1 MAFST
6 IPLPASPTLT
16 NPDMIL
22 PYGGFDSTPSPPR
35 GKYRSESA
43 GGEWDDTRQTDMH
56 FSIGPPRV
64 DLGLMTPTTPI
75 IYGNGTMLSD
85 IGEVTEA
92 ESTIGRCKLP
102 GPAERRMIKQQQQLQ
117 IQQQVSGS
125 NTPLGSSPTIGYA
138 AVMKRAKTGTH
149 QRKISIESTSTVKSE
164 GQSAE
169 LFKDFDDG
177 VSVDD
182 SVFQGDD
189 EESVADSHSEQVI
202 ASETR
207 RLATSE
213 LSAGNE
219 DDRNSSAALS
229 RRAEQILLNA
239 KKRLNNMEGNLT
251 RARSSLFTTPTGSLS
266 SIHSSSP
273 LTRSTPSPHNE
284 TAVTPLGVA
293 LSKQRQLH
301 SVSESSAASP
311 RHARV
316 GSENSVLSPARVA
329 PFPIPFPVRSA
340 SAAAR
345 YVRNDGSKRSPPFVK
360 APETPR
366 EDSRVVSH
374 SGFATSMNK
383 NSPPHAILEPLNE
396 EDVPDFDAD
405 RASIRS
411 SVDGF
416 LGPNGEHRGLT
427 RSASSMQ
434 MRDLKD
440 QMSDLKGRLSVLRD
454 RARDDTMKRRSLQSL
469 RTPSPFTAAEQ
480 WYASSQNYGEPLSA
494 DAGVASPPWKGSE
507 NGHAETRPE
516 EDFHAMTTDTSE
528 CAGSDVTSVYEDVDE
543 HIATEDTLSHEVQGP
558 EEAADYNGLESQQ
571 EMEDADEADDY
582 VDSDSQQEFEDAG
595 EAADYLDSESQQGM
609 EDAEDFEDYNEEIVD
624 REEAEEYESD
634 SSLYHDSLSTPISHE
649 DREDAFDY
657 EHFFLHSAM
666 GTISQQRLERRG
678 SNASFSSEDSVE
690 TVQGPSVPTK
700 NATPRASIRHLRS
713 KSTESVSSIAT
724 FETATEG
731 DGSENGEEEGEGRD
745 TFAVQQVATLPSRAH
760 TSTPLTAKRSTFGS
774 EMRNFQVDDLQSSTT
789 MSRRPSSTGH
799 DQTQRNGT
807 NIHRPSVNSFESFS
821 SNGTTRS
828 FPLVNKP
835 KSAPQHMT
843 STPNLRMSKETEPS
857 LLSDSMTL
865 TDSAN
870 GDRSQMSPVHMLA
883 KDDQILVERLV
894 ASLGQCVLGL
904 QESGKASYEGRVF
917 RRRLDAA
924 RRVLEGD
931 EGSV

>member
-1 MAFST
+1 MHLPTGSST
-6 IPLPASPTLT
+6 TTTMGYSAIPLPASPTLT

-22 PYGGFDSTPSPPR
+22 PYGEYDPTPSPPR

-56 FSIGPPRV
+56 FSIGPPQV
-64 DLGLMTPTTPI
+64 HMGLMTPTTPI

-92 ESTIGRCKLP
+92 ESTLGRSKLP
-102 GPAERRMIKQQQQLQ
+102 GPAERRMLKQQQQ
-117 IQQQVSGS
+117 QQQQQGSGS

-149 QRKISIESTSTVKSE
+149 QRKISIESTSTVRSE
-164 GQSAE
+164 GQAAE

-189 EESVADSHSEQVI
+189 EESVADSYSERVI
-202 ASETR
+202 ASETQ
-207 RLATSE
+207 RLATTDHSV
-213 LSAGNE
+213 GQE

-251 RARSSLFTTPTGSLS
+251 RARSSLHTNHSGPLS

-273 LTRSTPSPHNE
+273 LSRSTPSPHDE
-284 TAVTPLGVA
+284 AVVTGTGVPP
-293 LSKQRQLH
+293 SKQRQLH
-301 SVSESSAASP
+301 TQADSPAASP

-316 GSENSVLSPARVA
+316 GSENSVLTPQRVA

-366 EDSRVVSH
+366 EESRVMSH
-374 SGFATSMNK
+374 SGFSATMNRS
-383 NSPPHAILEPLNE
+383 SPPHATLEPLGE
-396 EDVPDFDAD
+396 DDVPDFEAD

-411 SVDGF
+411 SVDGY
-416 LGPNGEHRGLT
+416 LTPNGEHRGLT

-480 WYASSQNYGEPLSA
+480 WYTGSKNYGEPLSA
-494 DAGVASPPWKGSE
+494 DAGIASPPWKGSV
-507 NGHAETRPE
+507 NGDEEAKLEET
-516 EDFHAMTTDTSE
+516 FHALTTDMPEYTE
-528 CAGSDVTSVYEDVDE
+528 SDVTSVYEDVNE
-543 HIATEDTLSHEVQGP
+543 HYVAEEETAGQAFRSPAEV
-558 EEAADYNGLESQQ
+558 EEYDVTADQQ
-571 EMEDADEADDY
+571 IGEPVE
-582 VDSDSQQEFEDAG
+582 EFED
-595 EAADYLDSESQQGM
+595 
-609 EDAEDFEDYNEEIVD
+609 DYNEEMVD
-624 REEAEEYESD
+624 REEADDYESD
-634 SSLYHDSLSTPISHE
+634 ASLYHDSLSTPISHE

-666 GTISQQRLERRG
+666 GTISQQRMERRG
-678 SNASFSSEDSVE
+678 STGSFSSEGSVE
-690 TVQGPSVPTK
+690 TVQGPSVPSA
-700 NATPRASIRHLRS
+700 NAPSRASLGHFRS
-713 KSTESVSSIAT
+713 ESTDSVSTVAT
-724 FETATEG
+724 FETAKESN
-731 DGSENGEEEGEGRD
+731 GSENEDEDEERN
-745 TFAVQQVATLPSRAH
+745 TFAVQEVTVPPRSQT
-760 TSTPLTAKRSTFGS
+760 TTPLTAKRSTFGS
-774 EMRNFQVDDLQSSTT
+774 DLRNFQPDDLQSSLDHL
-789 MSRRPSSTGH
+789 RRPSSTGH
-799 DQTQRNGT
+799 DQTQRNG
-807 NIHRPSVNSFESFS
+807 NNVHRPSVGSFDSFESFE

-835 KSAPQHMT
+835 KSMQNT
-843 STPNLRMSKETEPS
+843 SSTPNLRASKEIEPS

-865 TDSAN
+865 TDGTN
-870 GDRSQMSPVHMLA
+870 GDRLQPSPVHMLA
-883 KDDQILVERLV
+883 REDQILVERLV
-894 ASLGQCVLGL
+894 ASLGKCVLGL
-904 QESGKASYEGRVF
+904 QESGRASYDGRVF
-917 RRRLDAA
+917 RRRLEAA

-931 EGSV
+931 QEHV

>member
-1 MAFST
+1 MAYSA

-22 PYGGFDSTPSPPR
+22 PYGEYDSTPSPPR

-43 GGEWDDTRQTDMH
+43 SGDWDDTRQTDMH
-56 FSIGPPRV
+56 FSIGPPHAHM
-64 DLGLMTPTTPI
+64 GLMTPTTPI

-92 ESTIGRCKLP
+92 ESTVGRSKLP
-102 GPAERRMIKQQQQLQ
+102 GPAERRLLKQQQLQ
-117 IQQQVSGS
+117 QQHQASGN
-125 NTPLGSSPTIGYA
+125 NTPLGSSPTMGYA
-138 AVMKRAKTGTH
+138 AVMKRTRTGTH
-149 QRKISIESTSTVKSE
+149 QRKISIESTSTITSE
-164 GQSAE
+164 GQAAE

-189 EESVADSHSEQVI
+189 EESVADSYSEQVI
-202 ASETR
+202 ASETQ
-207 RLATSE
+207 RLAARNH
-213 LSAGNE
+213 SAGPE

-251 RARSSLFTTPTGSLS
+251 RARSSLYTTPSGSLS

-273 LTRSTPSPHNE
+273 LSRSTPSPHE
-284 TAVTPLGVA
+284 EAVVTALGVPP
-293 LSKQRQLH
+293 SKVRQLH
-301 SVSESSAASP
+301 TPTESPAASP

-316 GSENSVLSPARVA
+316 GSENSALSPQRVA

-360 APETPR
+360 TPETPR
-366 EDSRVVSH
+366 EDVRLVSY
-374 SGFATSMNK
+374 SGFSGSLNRT
-383 NSPPHAILEPLNE
+383 SPPHAILEPLGE
-396 EDVPDFDAD
+396 DDVPDFEAD

-411 SVDGF
+411 SVDGY
-416 LGPNGEHRGLT
+416 LTPNGEHRGLT

-480 WYASSQNYGEPLSA
+480 WYATSKNYGEPLSA
-494 DAGVASPPWKGSE
+494 DAGVASPPWKGSV
-507 NGHAETRPE
+507 NGDQEVKQGDTVHAI
-516 EDFHAMTTDTSE
+516 TTDTPQY
-528 CAGSDVTSVYEDVDE
+528 ADSDVTSVYEDVNE
-543 HIATEDTLSHEVQGP
+543 HSYVAEEDTNSHEPGIP
-558 EEAADYNGLESQQ
+558 EEEEEHVIAEEQQ
-571 EMEDADEADDY
+571 KDEPVEGYEDDY
-582 VDSDSQQEFEDAG
+582 T
-595 EAADYLDSESQQGM
+595 
-609 EDAEDFEDYNEEIVD
+609 EEMVD
-624 REEAEEYESD
+624 REEADEYESD
-634 SSLYHDSLSTPISHE
+634 ASLYHDTLTTPISHE

-666 GTISQQRLERRG
+666 GTISQQRMERRG
-678 SNASFSSEDSVE
+678 STGSFSSEDSVE
-690 TVQGPSVPTK
+690 TVQGPTIRSTDPP
-700 NATPRASIRHLRS
+700 ARASLGHFRS
-713 KSTESVSSIAT
+713 ESTDSVSTVAT

-731 DGSENGEEEGEGRD
+731 NESENGDEDEERD
-745 TFAVQQVATLPSRAH
+745 TFAVQQVATLLPPRSS
-760 TSTPLTAKRSTFGS
+760 TTTPLTAKRSTFGS
-774 EMRNFQVDDLQSSTT
+774 DLRGFQPGDQQSSPDRP
-789 MSRRPSSTGH
+789 RRPSSTGH
-799 DQTQRNGT
+799 DQTQRNGY
-807 NIHRPSVNSFESFS
+807 NDHRPSIGSFESFE

-835 KSAPQHMT
+835 KTQQNTA
-843 STPNLRMSKETEPS
+843 STPNLRASKEIEPS

-865 TDSAN
+865 TDGTN
-870 GDRSQMSPVHMLA
+870 GERLQPSPVHMLA
-883 KDDQILVERLV
+883 KEDQILVERLV
-894 ASLGQCVLGL
+894 ASLGKCVLGL
-904 QESGKASYEGRVF
+904 QESGRASYDGRVF

-931 EGSV
+931 QGPV